1 MLRKPGYE
9 FHLVPFE
16 ALRLRAEIALHRHT
30 FDQLT
35 VGIRAL
41 DVHLHQR
48 DLAPSDFPTLPLG
61 DADRQHEDAERE
73 QLSVSPIQT
82 PLS

>member
-1 MLRKPGYE
+1 M
-9 FHLVPFE
+9 
-16 ALRLRAEIALHRHT
+16 
-30 FDQLT
+30 
-35 VGIRAL
+35 
-41 DVHLHQR
+41 HLHQR